1 MSNLN
6 QTPLPSQ
13 PISQDRVLAV
23 LVLRALVAIFLAVAG
38 FVRVF
43 AGEHVW
49 MQWACVALVC
59 LVLLF
64 LVSFG
69 ILDAVLRFLVL
80 IDSPEKEQGETH
92 KRSTLRLLGVWVLAC
107 AAWFLAVS
115 FLFITP
121 AFQEL
126 MEGFGMD
133 LPLFTAFALKNGFSG
148 LFGIVGLVASLL
160 AISVSVRRS
169 YSLRQKQKVKV
180 AFKSLFMAALGLFLL
195 TIVALYLPIFKIPLA
210 VG

>member
-1 MSNLN
+1 MTSNLN
-6 QTPLPSQ
+6 PFPDQSAIPG
-13 PISQDRVLAV
+13 RMLAV
-23 LVLRALVAIFLAVAG
+23 YVLRALVAIFLAVAG
-38 FVRVF
+38 FQRVY

-69 ILDAVLRFLVL
+69 VLDAVLRFLVL
-80 IDSPEKEQGETH
+80 IDSPEMEQGEMQ
-92 KRSTLRLLGVWVLAC
+92 KRSSFQLLGVWVLAC

-180 AFKSLFMAALGLFLL
+180 AFNSLFVAALGLILL
-195 TIVALYLPIFKIPLA
+195 TIFALYLPIFKIPLA